1 MPEIHL
7 NHPGSIYRVFGP
19 FAKKG
24 RFQKFK
30 ETRDR
35 KHTYRNELGKPCFQ
49 HDMSYGGCK
58 DLARR
63 TASDKVLRDKA
74 FHFANNPVHDGYQ
87 RSLVSLVYKCFDK
100 KNLK

>member
-19 FAKKG
+19 FTKKG

-35 KHTYRNELGKPCFQ
+35 KHTYRNELDKPSFQ
-49 HDMSYGGCK
+49 HDMSY
-58 DLARR
+58 
-63 TASDKVLRDKA
+63 
-74 FHFANNPVHDGYQ
+74 
-87 RSLVSLVYKCFDK
+87 
-100 KNLK
+100 